1 LKVLVNIGIF
11 FLLSISSSLQAS
23 DQPQGFFKNYVQLG
37 GKFDSKVTE
46 LYSDQALIHAYR
58 VYPHGLERSM
68 EFSGVQWKQLLTKVM
83 PAAKAQNDKST
94 FSNIVVAEVEGG
106 YKIKADRYSVRK
118 CYTDTGY
125 YMVIKPASNG
135 GFKIFEEYM
144 ETKPLPN
151 C

>member
-1 LKVLVNIGIF
+1 LKLLLKIGLLAISAFSIELHAADKPLEF
-11 FLLSISSSLQAS
+11 FEEYVRLGESF
-23 DQPQGFFKNYVQLG
+23 DPQV
-37 GKFDSKVTE
+37 VH

-58 VYPHGLERSM
+58 VYPHGLERNM
-68 EFSGVQWKQLLTKVM
+68 QLSGIEWKQLVTRVM
-83 PAAKAQNDKST
+83 SLAKAKNDKST
-94 FSNIVVAEVEGG
+94 FSNVAVTEISEG

-125 YMVIKPASNG
+125 YMIIKASESG
-135 GFKIFEEYM
+135 MLKIFEEYM